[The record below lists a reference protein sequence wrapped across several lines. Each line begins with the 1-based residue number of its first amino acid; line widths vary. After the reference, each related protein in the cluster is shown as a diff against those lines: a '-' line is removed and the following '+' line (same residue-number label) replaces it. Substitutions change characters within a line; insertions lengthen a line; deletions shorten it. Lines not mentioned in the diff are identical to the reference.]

1 MGRNGTTKTR
11 KSERGT
17 RNRRGDLRANVP
29 RSVFR
34 VMFRSMS
41 VQAIAWSPTG
51 AVRIIDQR
59 ALPEARLER
68 DLEGAEAVA
77 EAIRTLQVRGAPLIG
92 IAAAMGLVAGT
103 RELRGAPREQFL
115 ARLGQLVELLA
126 AARPTAVNLRWAL
139 DRMAS
144 VAAALSGDGSALWER
159 LQAEATAIWEE
170 DRAMCRR
177 IGEAG
182 LPLVPDGA
190 KVLTHCNAGA
200 LATGG
205 IGTALAPIYLAH
217 DAGRRVHVLVDET
230 RPVLQGARLTAW
242 ELGHAGIPCTVIADS
257 AAGALMRQAQV
268 DLVLVGADRIA
279 ANGDFANKIGTYALA
294 VLARHHGV
302 PFYCAAPSSTIDPAL
317 ADGDGIPI
325 EQRAPEEVKT
335 VAGRPV
341 APAAAA
347 ALNPAFDVTPARYV
361 TGYLTDRGLR
371 KPPFADGGGGEG
383 DRA

>member
-1 MGRNGTTKTR
+1 
-11 KSERGT
+11 
-17 RNRRGDLRANVP
+17 
-29 RSVFR
+29 
-34 VMFRSMS
+34 MS
-41 VQAIAWSPTG
+41 VQAIAWSPSG

-59 ALPEARLER
+59 ALPEARIER
-68 DLEGAEAVA
+68 DLESAEAVA
-77 EAIRTLQVRGAPLIG
+77 DAIRTLQVRGAPLIG
-92 IAAAMGLVAGT
+92 IAAAMGLVAAT
-103 RELRGAPREQFL
+103 RGQRGASREAFL
-115 ARLGQLVELLA
+115 TRLAQLAPLLA
-126 AARPTAVNLRWAL
+126 ATRPTAVNLRWAL
-139 DRMAS
+139 DRMAR
-144 VAAALSGDGSALWER
+144 AAAATPGEGAALWER

-190 KVLTHCNAGA
+190 TVLTHCNAGA

-217 DAGRRVHVLVDET
+217 EAGRRVHVLVDET

-242 ELGHAGIPCTVIADS
+242 ELTHAGVPCTVIADS

-361 TGYLTDRGLR
+361 TGYLTDRGLK
-371 KPPFADGGGGEG
+371 KPPFADGGGGGGGG